1 LTGPDAA
8 PSLRSMDESVWSPA
22 WEDAIASFVRHLR
35 LERDRSPATVS
46 AYRRDV
52 TQFVAFCAA
61 FGVEPEEVT
70 RTVIRRFLARLDEGG
85 YARSSV
91 ARKTS
96 SLRVFF
102 AFLARRG
109 EVDDDPARYL
119 SSPKVGQRLPRVL
132 RPDQVT
138 ALLDAADDG
147 SRVGRRDRALIEL
160 LYGAGARVAEAC
172 TLDLDA
178 VDLPQRQV
186 RLHGKGRKERI
197 VPLGEPA
204 VDALRRYLDEG
215 RPWLL
220 DAERGASPALL
231 LNQRG
236 RRLGARDAR
245 TVVGRAAAGAGLGRV
260 TPHTLRHSYATHLL
274 EGGADLRAV
283 QELLGHASLATTQRY
298 THLSRGRLAEIYA
311 TAHPRAR
318 TSGPAVRD
326 GTSH

>member
-109 EVDDDPARYL
+109 EVDDDPARHL

-160 LYGAGARVAEAC
+160 LYGAGARVA
-172 TLDLDA
+172 
-178 VDLPQRQV
+178 
-186 RLHGKGRKERI
+186 
-197 VPLGEPA
+197 
-204 VDALRRYLDEG
+204 
-215 RPWLL
+215 
-220 DAERGASPALL
+220 
-231 LNQRG
+231 
-236 RRLGARDAR
+236 
-245 TVVGRAAAGAGLGRV
+245 
-260 TPHTLRHSYATHLL
+260 
-274 EGGADLRAV
+274 
-283 QELLGHASLATTQRY
+283 
-298 THLSRGRLAEIYA
+298 
-311 TAHPRAR
+311 
-318 TSGPAVRD
+318 
-326 GTSH
+326 